1 MIAREIAMSKS
12 NAEPERLLTLSELA
26 LYLQLSQKTV
36 LKLAHSKDIPGK
48 LIDKEWRFKRS
59 AVDQWLTK
67 QSDLGESFEDIPD
80 GMRLPLGELL
90 PDEAIVHDMRARD
103 PLSAIEEL
111 AARAYGLRF
120 LKDKPW
126 FVGALVER
134 EALASTAMEGGVA
147 FLHTRS
153 RDTERVN
160 RPFVIVGRSYD
171 GVQFGAPDGKPTYLF
186 FLLGLKYDKLHL
198 PILGRLARIMTRHPQ
213 AVTKLRAS
221 TSAGKMR
228 MTLLNLDAEALDGFA
243 PAPAVSPRSAE
254 LDKKARLRQIMRVN
268 AQKQYDAKK
277 ADVADRAIKKK
288 AGALE
293 AGRASRAAAKLA
305 AASAPPGTAKPARK
319 PTKAKR
325 E

>member
-1 MIAREIAMSKS
+1 MIAREITMSKS
-12 NAEPERLLTLSELA
+12 NAEPERLMTLSDLA
-26 LYLQLSQKTV
+26 SYLQLTQRTV
-36 LKLAHSKDIPGK
+36 LKLATSKDIPGK

-59 AVDQWLTK
+59 AVDSWLAA
-67 QSDLGESFEDIPD
+67 QSDLETSFEDIPD

-103 PLSAIEEL
+103 PLSVIEEL

-198 PILGRLARIMTRHPQ
+198 PILGRLARIMMRNPQ
-213 AVTKLRAS
+213 ALTRLRAS

-228 MTLLNLDAEALDGFA
+228 ANLLQLDAEALEGVN
-243 PAPAVSPRSAE
+243 PAAISIPSSPE
-254 LDKKARLRQIMRVN
+254 IDKKARLRAIMRVN

-277 ADVADRAIKKK
+277 A
-288 AGALE
+288 E
-293 AGRASRAAAKLA
+293 AAAKGPRKKA
-305 AASAPPGTAKPARK
+305 AAGSATRK
-319 PTKAKR
+319 PRAKR
-325 E
+325 P